1 MQAYR
6 LRVVK
11 RAKDA
16 PEVSVTRW
24 VVLADSADQATTITL
39 GHLSP
44 GDAVTDCETI
54 SMDAPIVAKLG
65 LSEGEAKQL

>member
-16 PEVSVTRW
+16 PGASATRW
-24 VVLADSADQATTITL
+24 VALADSADQATTITL
-39 GHLSP
+39 SHLSP

-54 SMDAPIVAKLG
+54 DMDAPVVVKLR
-65 LSEGEAKQL
+65 LSKGEAKQL